1 MAEEKITPVDK
12 KGNKKKRVIIIV
24 IVIVIL
30 IAIAASIFRYIMRD
44 PKRIFAAALDKFSDS
59 VEEILPDDTTEF
71 LDNYALKTN
80 VDLTVQSDYLE
91 YFASLD
97 PNYQLYLNLVNNIN
111 QMDTEITTISDSQ
124 SKKQLTTI
132 VSQLDGQELFNFK
145 YLIQDQ
151 TAYYF
156 LKNYLDTYI
165 NIGENQYFSD
175 IETNSSSREITY
187 IYNTVIRS
195 IKRNLKSSY
204 FRRNGDN
211 QIALIIN
218 NQVAEEMATNILEDL
233 KADEKARA
241 ILEKYYP
248 DFNQATISDNQIMEE
263 GSSIQLIVYTRP
275 FTYSVRGYGLLIE
288 NQDGSTVMIRYQ
300 EGLNDNR
307 IDLLV
312 DDEVVGYITIDE
324 QEDNTVLSMFDATDV
339 KMGSLSF
346 IERDDHQQITLE
358 FMDED
363 ASLLFDITTEE
374 TTDTTGTVNLQL
386 KITGSGATLL
396 DVGAKATYEQI
407 EMVDIN
413 ENVTNAIKEDDLTEE
428 QQTQLGEWMMQ
439 LLATLMETADL
450 SI

>member
-111 QMDTEITTISDSQ
+111 QMDTEITTICDKK
-124 SKKQLTTI
+124 SKEQLTTI

-288 NQDGSTVMIRYQ
+288 NQDGTNVMICY
-300 EGLNDNR
+300 
-307 IDLLV
+307 
-312 DDEVVGYITIDE
+312 
-324 QEDNTVLSMFDATDV
+324 
-339 KMGSLSF
+339 
-346 IERDDHQQITLE
+346 
-358 FMDED
+358 
-363 ASLLFDITTEE
+363 
-374 TTDTTGTVNLQL
+374 
-386 KITGSGATLL
+386 
-396 DVGAKATYEQI
+396 
-407 EMVDIN
+407 
-413 ENVTNAIKEDDLTEE
+413 
-428 QQTQLGEWMMQ
+428 
-439 LLATLMETADL
+439 
-450 SI
+450 

>member
-1 MAEEKITPVDK
+1 
-12 KGNKKKRVIIIV
+12 
-24 IVIVIL
+24 
-30 IAIAASIFRYIMRD
+30 
-44 PKRIFAAALDKFSDS
+44 
-59 VEEILPDDTTEF
+59 
-71 LDNYALKTN
+71 
-80 VDLTVQSDYLE
+80 
-91 YFASLD
+91 
-97 PNYQLYLNLVNNIN
+97 
-111 QMDTEITTISDSQ
+111 
-124 SKKQLTTI
+124 
-132 VSQLDGQELFNFK
+132 
-145 YLIQDQ
+145 
-151 TAYYF
+151 
-156 LKNYLDTYI
+156 
-165 NIGENQYFSD
+165 
-175 IETNSSSREITY
+175 
-187 IYNTVIRS
+187 
-195 IKRNLKSSY
+195 
-204 FRRNGDN
+204 
-211 QIALIIN
+211 
-218 NQVAEEMATNILEDL
+218 
-233 KADEKARA
+233 
-241 ILEKYYP
+241 
-248 DFNQATISDNQIMEE
+248 MEE

-346 IERDDHQQITLE
+346 IERDDHQRITLE

>member
-24 IVIVIL
+24 IVLVIL
-30 IAIAASIFRYIMRD
+30 TAIAANIFRYIMRD

-111 QMDTEITTISDSQ
+111 QMDTEITTICDKK
-124 SKKQLTTI
+124 SKEQLTTI

-288 NQDGSTVMIRYQ
+288 NQDGSTGMIRYQ